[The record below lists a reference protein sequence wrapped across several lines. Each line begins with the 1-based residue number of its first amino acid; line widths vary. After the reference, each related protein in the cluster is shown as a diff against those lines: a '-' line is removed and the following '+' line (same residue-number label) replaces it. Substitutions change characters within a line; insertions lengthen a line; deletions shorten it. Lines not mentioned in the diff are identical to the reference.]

1 MTNIKTVAKYASVSV
16 ATVSRFLNNKDYVSQ
31 EAKAAIER
39 AIKELNYRPNQVARS
54 LTTKQTNIIGLIV
67 PDITNPFFPQLA
79 RAVEDTALSLGYT
92 VVLCNSDEQEEKE
105 KLYIERLRQ
114 TYVAGFIVASNLISE
129 QSYLDLNIPVV
140 ALDRKNNSQLPYV
153 STNNFEAA
161 KLGATYLIE
170 RGATNLICLS
180 GPQNAGTFA
189 ERARGF
195 EAAMTASVQSRVVE
209 GDLRYQYAY
218 DTTMRVLEEDRSV
231 DGIFACSDYAALGA
245 LKAINDAGLRVPE
258 DVQVV
263 GYDGIQLGDMV
274 PPGLT
279 TVAQPVYELGETA
292 TRMLISKLEDK
303 EIKQPRIVLEAS
315 LCVRGTTK

>member
-1 MTNIKTVAKYASVSV
+1 MANIKTVAKHAGVSV

-129 QSYLDLNIPVV
+129 QSYLELNIPVV
-140 ALDRKNNSQLPYV
+140 ALDRKDNSQLPYV

-161 KLGATYLIE
+161 KLGSAYLIE

-189 ERARGF
+189 ERAKGF
-195 EAAMTASVQSRVVE
+195 EAAMTDNVSYRIVE
-209 GDLRYQYAY
+209 GDLRYQYAFES
-218 DTTMRVLEEDRSV
+218 TKEALAQDRTI
-231 DGIFACSDYAALGA
+231 DGVFACSDYAALGA
-245 LKAINDAGLRVPE
+245 LKAIQEAGLRVPE
-258 DVQVV
+258 DMQVV
-263 GYDGIQLGDMV
+263 GYDGIELGDMV
-274 PPGLT
+274 LPGLT
-279 TVAQPVYELGETA
+279 TVAQPVYGLGETA

-303 EIKQPRIVLEAS
+303 EIQQTRVVLEAS